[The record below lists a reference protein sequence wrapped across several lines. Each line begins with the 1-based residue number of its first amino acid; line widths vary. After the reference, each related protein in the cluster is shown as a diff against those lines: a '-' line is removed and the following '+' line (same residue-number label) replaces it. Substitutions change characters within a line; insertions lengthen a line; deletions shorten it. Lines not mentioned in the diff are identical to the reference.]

1 LKNVKIIKN
10 GMKNI
15 GMSKLKLEDYCT
27 KKHKINIS
35 NVFKNYIKNLYITSY
50 I

>member
-1 LKNVKIIKN
+1 
-10 GMKNI
+10 
-15 GMSKLKLEDYCT
+15 MSKLKLEDYCT

-50 I
+50 TQIIVYVKYYNN